1 MGAKEERLKSQ
12 GAKDK
17 RVNAVAA
24 KAAKKVA
31 DKVTGKSKAT
41 QPTQTTTTN
50 PVTNTSLTKP
60 NLDAIGTNYHP
71 AVVVNGLPQINPTN
85 LEAYV
90 PKYDSSKF
98 VVTDPLNFDPNAL
111 QVTKAQFEQNKQ
123 IAEGMIYA
131 SQSYGLAADVAS
143 TNFQTIGKVAKAYT
157 SGIQA
162 STEVEKANGAY
173 LGYMSQVEKNK
184 QAFVDLRVNE
194 YKTFTAVEQAPH
206 TKLELDS
213 KLELARVKSETA
225 KENTESAQSDLNAL
239 RAKLGNKQEA

>member
-1 MGAKEERLKSQ
+1 MGAKDEKLKSQ
-12 GAKDK
+12 GAKDR

-24 KAAKKVA
+24 KAARKVA
-31 DKVTGKSKAT
+31 DKVSGKAKPKAT
-41 QPTQTTTTN
+41 QPSQTTT
-50 PVTNTSLTKP
+50 PISSTSLTKP
-60 NLDAIGTNYHP
+60 DLGAIGTNYHA

-85 LEAYV
+85 LEGFV
-90 PKYDSSKF
+90 PKYDSSQF
-98 VVTDPLNFDPNAL
+98 VVADPLNFSPDAP
-111 QVTKAQFEQNKQ
+111 QITKAKFEENKQ
-123 IAEGMIYA
+123 IAEGMMYA

-157 SGIQA
+157 SGINA

-173 LGYMSQVEKNK
+173 LGYLSQVEKNK
-184 QAFVDLRVNE
+184 QSFVDLRVNE
-194 YKTFTAVEQAPH
+194 YKTFTAVETAPH

-213 KLELARVKSETA
+213 KLELARIKSESA